1 LTLSGLELVLSQR
14 GHACDAILAGNH
26 PTRTLLPEGVVH
38 AVREFL
44 MEVNDMKIRLM
55 MAMRPLLRA
64 LAVVVL
70 AGTWHFGVVAAAHAQ
85 AQPPAA
91 GDSVVV
97 PQAPNI
103 PDHKLD
109 AMAAAL
115 ERVTS
120 VRQNYE
126 TQISQAHPSE
136 KERLADEGNNAI
148 EKAVTDQG
156 LSVEEFN
163 TIIVV
168 AQNNPDVRE
177 KIIQRMRAPSGR

>member
-1 LTLSGLELVLSQR
+1 
-14 GHACDAILAGNH
+14 
-26 PTRTLLPEGVVH
+26 
-38 AVREFL
+38 
-44 MEVNDMKIRLM
+44 MEIDDMTMRPLM
-55 MAMRPLLRA
+55 MAMRPFLRP
-64 LAVVVL
+64 LAVMVL
-70 AGTWHFGVVAAAHAQ
+70 AGLWHFGVVPAAHAQ
-85 AQPPAA
+85 AQPPEA
-91 GDSVVV
+91 GRTDVV

-109 AMAAAL
+109 AMATAL

-126 TQISQAHPSE
+126 TQISQAQPSD

-177 KIIQRMRAPSGR
+177 KILQRLRSPSGR